1 MKPSNP
7 TFFRA
12 LGYIS
17 VALAVGLLILFLANL
32 RSRLLYHGPNYS
44 PLLWMSIYC
53 AAVGIG
59 LVYLRKWAVAL
70 FAVSSVTIGL
80 FLIVRS
86 IIETPFPWTLVNI
99 GMGILFCL
107 PTVPAIRSWKQLR

>member
-1 MKPSNP
+1 VHVD
-7 TFFRA
+7 A
-12 LGYIS
+12 LLTRTAAS
-17 VALAVGLLILFLANL
+17 VAKVLPTVIGRRKRSLTLAANL
-32 RSRLLYHGPNYS
+32 PCISLPHRGR
-44 PLLWMSIYC
+44 PLS
-53 AAVGIG
+53 AHAVGIG

-70 FAVSSVTIGL
+70 FAVSTVTIGL